1 MSVKNS
7 SDTIENRNRDLP
19 ARSAV
24 EQTKIKTYSTSTFLR
39 NKTDKD
45 YQTTLGSEAFV
56 RLGDD
61 APSTAQTIR
70 RWKRTYESEHQ
81 TGYYVQ
87 WSSL

>member
-1 MSVKNS
+1 MNNS
-7 SDTIENRNRDLP
+7 NYTTGNRNRDLP

-39 NKTDKD
+39 NKTDKY

-61 APSTAQTIR
+61 APSTAQTTQR
-70 RWKRTYESEHQ
+70 RKRTCESEHQ

-87 WSSL
+87 